1 METVE
6 AASRR
11 DTERVLAVQA
21 PSRLMTAADAAPDF
35 LCQDPAWSGLL
46 GRLDRIARS
55 QAVVLVNG
63 ETGTGK
69 EVIARHIHSR
79 SGRKGP
85 FVAVNCGALSESL
98 IDAELFGHESGAFTG
113 ASRSRAGWFEEA
125 AGGTLLLDEI
135 GELSLHLQVKLLRV
149 LQERQVVRLGSRKPV
164 ALDVRLIAATH
175 VDLAEAVNAKRFR
188 ADLYYR
194 LNVAPIKLPALRHRR
209 ADILPLA
216 RHFMD
221 QYGVQLGLTG
231 VALAD
236 DARQAL
242 LAHPWPGNVRE
253 LENAIHRAMITCD
266 GQAVRAH
273 DLYLDPVGC
282 GEAAVPATTAA
293 TAPAQEADDTSSEG
307 HALVRAIRSLLTVN
321 APSLFT
327 SVESTLVQEAY
338 TQCSGNQVHTARL
351 LGIPRHALRTLL
363 KRHCLL

>member
-1 METVE
+1 M
-6 AASRR
+6 A
-11 DTERVLAVQA
+11 
-21 PSRLMTAADAAPDF
+21 AADAAPDF
-35 LCQDPAWSGLL
+35 LCQDPAWSSLL
-46 GRLDRIARS
+46 DRLDRIARS

-69 EVIARHIHSR
+69 EVIARHIHAR
-79 SGRKGP
+79 SARKGP

-164 ALDVRLIAATH
+164 ALDVRLVAATH
-175 VDLAEAVNAKRFR
+175 VDLAEAVKAQRFR

-194 LNVAPIKLPALRHRR
+194 LNVAPVRLPALRNRR
-209 ADILPLA
+209 GDILPLA

-221 QYGVQLGLTG
+221 QYGAQLGLTA

-266 GQAVRAH
+266 GEVLRAD
-273 DLYLDPVGC
+273 DLCLDHAGC
-282 GEAAVPATTAA
+282 EAPVPAPAA
-293 TAPAQEADDTSSEG
+293 AAAPAVSPEAEDNAGED
-307 HALVRAIRSLLTVN
+307 HALVRVIRRLLSVN

-338 TQCSGNQVHTARL
+338 ARCSGNQVHTAKL

>member
-1 METVE
+1 METLE

-21 PSRLMTAADAAPDF
+21 RPPLMAAADAAPDF

-46 GRLDRIARS
+46 ARLDRIARS

-113 ASRSRAGWFEEA
+113 ASRARAGWFEEA

-175 VDLAEAVNAKRFR
+175 VDLAEAVKAQRFR

-194 LNVAPIKLPALRHRR
+194 LNVAPVRLPALRQRR

-221 QYGVQLGLTG
+221 QYGAQLGLTD

-266 GQAVRAH
+266 GEVLRAD
-273 DLYLDPVGC
+273 DLYLDHASP
-282 GEAAVPATTAA
+282 ESPAAVPVVAPP
-293 TAPAQEADDTSSEG
+293 APAEVADEG
-307 HALVRAIRSLLTVN
+307 TGEDHALVRVIRRLLTVN
-321 APSLFT
+321 APSLLT

-338 TQCSGNQVHTARL
+338 AKCSGNQVHTAKL